1 MNLLQTCLTISKFIF
16 NVLGTISLNHWNSH
30 KVGQKGARQGK
41 FESDWPYMHHL
52 TCSITS
58 HFQSASWVNVFWRCQ
73 WSERIQKWMLRA
85 RSECWRRMRRTN
97 KLREQGAF
105 ITWLIAGCGAHQKWS
120 TPPAVVYTS
129 NGLPHEAWFTPK
141 VVHTISI
148 LTESCW
154 LITVV
159 PTHWP
164 STPSKRSCYIEANA
178 KYCRFGR

>member
-1 MNLLQTCLTISKFIF
+1 
-16 NVLGTISLNHWNSH
+16 
-30 KVGQKGARQGK
+30 
-41 FESDWPYMHHL
+41 MHHL
-52 TCSITS
+52 TCPITC
-58 HFQSASWVNVFWRCQ
+58 HFQSTFWVNVFWGCQ
-73 WSERIQKWMLRA
+73 WSGRIQKWMLRA

-120 TPPAVVYTS
+120 TPPAVVYTQSGIHHEAWSTPPAVVYTS
-129 NGLPHEAWFTPK
+129 NGLPHEAWFTTSAVVHTKSGPHHKAWFTPK

-148 LTESCW
+148 LTGSCW

-159 PTHWP
+159 PTHW
-164 STPSKRSCYIEANA
+164 PSKRSCYIEANA